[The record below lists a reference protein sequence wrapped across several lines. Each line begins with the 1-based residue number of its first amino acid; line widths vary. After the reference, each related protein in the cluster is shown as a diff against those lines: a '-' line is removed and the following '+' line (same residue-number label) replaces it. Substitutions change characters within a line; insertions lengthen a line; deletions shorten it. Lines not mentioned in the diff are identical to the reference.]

1 MKKIFFAAFILCS
14 VLACDNTPLPEPI
27 PFKIVNKLIDLNNFR
42 YQRLKFDGGFVYED
56 GGSRGMII
64 YRRSASAYIVF
75 ERHCPYR
82 PTDACGQVNVDG
94 SRFFMRDSCCNTVFD
109 FEGNPTSGPAFSQM
123 LRYRASLSGSL
134 LTISN

>member
-1 MKKIFFAAFILCS
+1 MKKLFFSLLILN
-14 VLACDNTPLPEPI
+14 VLLACDNTPVPEPI

-42 YQRLKFDGGFVYED
+42 YQRLKFDGGFVYEE

-64 YRRSASAYIVF
+64 YRRNASSYTVF

-82 PTDACGQVNVDG
+82 PADVCGQVNVDG
-94 SRFFMRDSCCNTVFD
+94 SSFFMRDSCCNSVFN
-109 FEGNPTSGPAFSQM
+109 FEGSPISGPAFSQM
-123 LRYRASLSGSL
+123 LRYRSSLSGSL